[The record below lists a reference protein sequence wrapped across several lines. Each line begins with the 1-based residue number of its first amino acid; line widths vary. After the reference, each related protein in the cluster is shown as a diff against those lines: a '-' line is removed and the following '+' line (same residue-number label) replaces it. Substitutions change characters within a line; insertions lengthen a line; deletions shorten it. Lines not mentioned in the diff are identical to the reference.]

1 MSIVIHHPSPLSS
14 QRHPLL
20 QSHDE
25 CTTSKGRCLC
35 LGQGHPCVTPRA
47 PWQQEGGPR
56 SGVSAGAAA
65 AGGKNHQENRN
76 RHRLQPGILTFQGSN
91 GSQETGTSCLAAHP
105 WISAAPRYSWKRT
118 LTPSPGSALAA
129 ALEWLNLAPASSAL
143 TALVKLRAL
152 VGASKAER
160 LCSSQGREH
169 RELQELGLQE
179 MELMSCLRGRFGVRE
194 EQGDKTRRAWIP
206 EREELVL
213 RYLPLTRIPRAFI
226 PRSSFLIRE

>member
-1 MSIVIHHPSPLSS
+1 MSALPARGGASAWARVTPVSP
-14 QRHPLL
+14 P
-20 QSHDE
+20 
-25 CTTSKGRCLC
+25 
-35 LGQGHPCVTPRA
+35 GHPGSRKVALDRGSL
-47 PWQQEGGPR
+47 QELLLLE
-56 SGVSAGAAA
+56 
-65 AGGKNHQENRN
+65 GKTIRK
-76 RHRLQPGILTFQGSN
+76 
-91 GSQETGTSCLAAHP
+91 TGTGTGCSQGFSPFREAMDHRRQEPPAWLPIPGFQQLQGTAG
-105 WISAAPRYSWKRT
+105 KG
-118 LTPSPGSALAA
+118 PSLPSLGSALAA

-179 MELMSCLRGRFGVRE
+179 MELMSCLRGKFGVRE